1 MKNPKTVKVICKE
14 NSGNIINACHFKD
27 KSVSSVSLWSD
38 GFTGM

>member
-1 MKNPKTVKVICKE
+1 MKSPQTVKVIYKG